1 MGNIIDCCPKKDN
14 NEEYKKIN
22 QNNKMPQSFIDINDV
37 RTANVIIKREEN
49 PWEYYDE
56 IEKIGSG
63 TFGVVKKVKHKASG
77 LIRSIK
83 IIPIKNI
90 RQGMTE
96 EQINNEFQIL
106 RHLDHPNIMKIY
118 ELYEDN
124 KNFYIVSEFC
134 DQGDLFG
141 KLKKLKYMNELVVK
155 FLMMQI
161 LGAINYLHSKEV
173 LHGDIKLENI
183 LIYTASEKLKK
194 RFTILSQDELANQLL
209 KMGKNKLNKKTQE
222 YVDSMHN
229 YEIKLIDF
237 GCSRIFKQNLKLLN
251 IKEEDDVLGTSLYC
265 SPEVI
270 DNRYSLKCDEW
281 SCGVLM
287 YILLSGYA
295 PFEGRTEGEIF
306 KKAKRGLF
314 NFYHEGFKSVSENAK
329 DLIRQLLIVDTE
341 KRITA
346 ENALKHPFFTD
357 SFNVNLINLSEK
369 EINILKQL
377 PKIKEYGKFQQAVIS
392 YLTMNFLNKDDEKV
406 LRDIF
411 RYIDKSNDNYITK
424 EDLKECFDNQK
435 IEYNNEDI
443 DNIFRI
449 LDSDNNNYIEYQEF
463 IRALVNKEEL
473 FSENNLKAAFEF
485 FDEDNSGS
493 VNWNDIN
500 TILFQKR
507 GVEED
512 VIKEYLQ
519 EIDMKKEDT
528 MNFDQFK
535 NIMRKCI

>member
-1 MGNIIDCCPKKDN
+1 MGILYDTCCLKKENDEIDNIPNDL
-14 NEEYKKIN
+14 N
-22 QNNKMPQSFIDINDV
+22 QNNNFDIKIQTKNFIM
-37 RTANVIIKREEN
+37 KRFDS
-49 PWEYYDE
+49 PWEHYKEVNDL
-56 IEKIGSG
+56 GVG
-63 TFGVVKKVKHKASG
+63 TYGLVKKVL
-77 LIRSIK
+77 LISSSIPRALK
-83 IIPIKNI
+83 IIPKSKLI
-90 RQGMTE
+90 RGVNNSMV
-96 EQINNEFQIL
+96 INEIEIL
-106 RHLDHPNIMKIY
+106 RSLDHPNIMKIY
-118 ELYEDN
+118 EYYEDN

-194 RFTILSQDELANQLL
+194 RFTIISQDELANQLL
-209 KMGKNKLNKKTQE
+209 KMEKNKLNKKTQE
-222 YVDSMHN
+222 YIDSMHN

-519 EIDMKKEDT
+519 EIDLKIEDS
-528 MNFDQFK
+528 MNYEQFK

>member
-1 MGNIIDCCPKKDN
+1 MGSIIDCCPKSK
-14 NEEYKKIN
+14 NEESNMTNK
-22 QNNKMPQSFIDINDV
+22 NNNNLPQSFIDINDV

-49 PWEYYDE
+49 PWEYYTE
-56 IEKIGSG
+56 IEKLGSG
-63 TFGVVKKVKHKASG
+63 TFGVVKKVKHNASG

-90 RQGMTE
+90 RSGMTK

-118 ELYEDN
+118 ELYED
-124 KNFYIVSEFC
+124 KENFYIVSEFC

-141 KLKKLKYMNELVVK
+141 KLKKLRYMNELVVK

-194 RFTILSQDELANQLL
+194 RFTLLSQDDLASQLL
-209 KMGKNKLNKKTQE
+209 NLKKDKLNKKTQE
-222 YVDSMHN
+222 YIDSMHN
-229 YEIKLIDF
+229 YEIKVIDF
-237 GCSRIFKQNLKLLN
+237 GCSRIFKQNLKLLS
-251 IKEEDDVLGTSLYC
+251 IKEEDDILGTSLYC

-295 PFEGRTEGEIF
+295 PFEGKTEVEIF

-314 NFYHEGFKSVSENAK
+314 NFYHEGFKNVSENAK
-329 DLIRQLLIVDTE
+329 DLIKQLLIVETD

-346 ENALKHPFFTD
+346 ENALKHPFFTEN
-357 SFNVNLINLSEK
+357 FNPSLINLNEK
-369 EINILKQL
+369 EIDILKQL
-377 PKIKEYGKFQQAVIS
+377 PQIKEYGKFQQAVIS
-392 YLTMNFLNKDDEKV
+392 YLTMNFLNKDDEKI

-424 EDLKECFDNQK
+424 EDLKQCFDEQK
-435 IEYNNEDI
+435 IEYNDEVI
-443 DNIFRI
+443 DKIFKI
-449 LDSDNNNYIEYQEF
+449 LDSDNNDYIEYQEF

-485 FDEDNSGS
+485 FDEDNSGN

-507 GVEED
+507 GVKED
-512 VIKEYLQ
+512 VIKEYLE
-519 EIDMKKEDT
+519 EIDMKIEDS
-528 MNFDQFK
+528 MNFEQFK

>member
-1 MGNIIDCCPKKDN
+1 
-14 NEEYKKIN
+14 
-22 QNNKMPQSFIDINDV
+22 
-37 RTANVIIKREEN
+37 
-49 PWEYYDE
+49 
-56 IEKIGSG
+56 
-63 TFGVVKKVKHKASG
+63 
-77 LIRSIK
+77 
-83 IIPIKNI
+83 
-90 RQGMTE
+90 
-96 EQINNEFQIL
+96 
-106 RHLDHPNIMKIY
+106 
-118 ELYEDN
+118 
-124 KNFYIVSEFC
+124 
-134 DQGDLFG
+134 
-141 KLKKLKYMNELVVK
+141 
-155 FLMMQI
+155 
-161 LGAINYLHSKEV
+161 
-173 LHGDIKLENI
+173 
-183 LIYTASEKLKK
+183 
-194 RFTILSQDELANQLL
+194 
-209 KMGKNKLNKKTQE
+209 
-222 YVDSMHN
+222 
-229 YEIKLIDF
+229 
-237 GCSRIFKQNLKLLN
+237 
-251 IKEEDDVLGTSLYC
+251 
-265 SPEVI
+265 
-270 DNRYSLKCDEW
+270 
-281 SCGVLM
+281 M

-357 SFNVNLINLSEK
+357 SFNVNLINLNEK

-528 MNFDQFK
+528 MNFEQFK